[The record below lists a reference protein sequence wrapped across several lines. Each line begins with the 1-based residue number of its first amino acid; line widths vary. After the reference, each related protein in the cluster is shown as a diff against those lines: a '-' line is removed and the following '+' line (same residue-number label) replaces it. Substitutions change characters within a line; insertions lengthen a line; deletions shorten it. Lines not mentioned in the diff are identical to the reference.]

1 MGTWGTSLYENDTT
15 CDIRDDYIDK
25 LKRGKSSEEATNE
38 LICQNREI
46 VGDIEEE
53 PLFWY
58 ALADTQWE
66 YGRLLPEVKE
76 KALFFIEQKEEL
88 ERWKESGKEKY
99 TAWRETLTALK
110 EKLNAPAPEPK
121 RISRYRLYRCPWTLG
136 DVFAYR
142 FSGEYSREKGFF
154 NQYVIFREVSE
165 DTYWPGHII
174 PVVQVYN
181 WIGPEIPLLDQI
193 KEQGLL
199 VQNCLPETL
208 AHKPDLERKYAIKL
222 ITTSRKALPEKNLT
236 FLGNVGGDDL
246 TAFRGHDYLSD
257 YIGVGW
263 DGSRYNRWFEKY
275 VIDRYLAWN
284 NV

>member
-1 MGTWGTSLYENDTT
+1 MGAWGTSLYENDTT

-25 LKRGKSSEEATNE
+25 LKRGRSNEEATNE
-38 LICQNREI
+38 LICQYREI
-46 VGDIEEE
+46 KGDVEEE

-66 YGRLLPEVKE
+66 YGRLLPEVKA
-76 KALFFIEQKEEL
+76 KALLFLGRKEEL
-88 ERWKESGKEKY
+88 ERWKESGEEKCR
-99 TAWRETLTALK
+99 AWMETLAALK
-110 EKLNAPAPEPK
+110 EKLSLPVPEAK
-121 RISRYRLYRCPWTLG
+121 KVSGYRFYRCPWTLG

-142 FSGEYSREKGFF
+142 FSGDYSKEKGFYHK
-154 NQYVIFREVSE
+154 YVIFREVSE
-165 DTYWPGHII
+165 DTYWPGHVV

-181 WIGPEIPLLDQI
+181 WIGSVIPPLDEI
-193 KEQGLL
+193 KEKGLL

-208 AHKPDLERKYAIKL
+208 KYKPDIERKYEIKL
-222 ITTSRKALPEKNLT
+222 ITTSQKTLPEKNLT

-263 DGSRYNRWFEKY
+263 DGSRYNKWFEKY
-275 VIDRYLAWN
+275 VIDKYLAWN
-284 NV
+284 DI